1 MPRELLDAV
10 KAASNIHKGDFSSL
24 RGKSFLI
31 CDNIKKKRR
40 SDTMNKPKEEK
51 MTLTKLAKIVN
62 DGFKQVN
69 TRIDG
74 LETRIDRIEARL
86 DYNGLKKLPI
96 NS

>member
-62 DGFKQVN
+62 DGFSELRQDVRDIN
-69 TRIDG
+69 
-74 LETRIDRIEARL
+74 ARL
-86 DYNGLKKLPI
+86 DYIVKANNLKDGK
-96 NS
+96 